1 MERSGPNVDVRL
13 LGGVEAADDHGVPI
27 DLGPP
32 KCRALFAA
40 LALSVG
46 ATVPVSRLVELV
58 WGDDPPRTAEKT
70 LQSYVTR
77 LRKGLGGDAIE
88 RHGAAYRLA
97 ARPDSVDAS
106 RFQRAFAAG
115 EIDEALAEWTG
126 PPLAGLEATGLTATV
141 DGLFEQWFGAKEISL
156 GQLVDAD
163 PAAAIATLTELTAEH
178 PFREGLWALLMT
190 ALYRDGRQADA
201 LSAYRRARGHLV
213 EEFGVEPGP
222 RLSELEALILGHDER
237 LDSAA
242 ESARFGDIPTGTVTF
257 GFSEIDDAAGL
268 WATHRAQMARAVSRH
283 DEIVLASC
291 VAHSGY
297 VFATGGDSLGL
308 AFHRAGDAALWAVAL
323 QEAVRAEAWPAGL
336 ALRVRVGLHTGEA
349 EERANN
355 YFGPAVNTASA
366 IAAVGHGGQTLVSSV
381 TAALLGF
388 RRVKDLGTVRIDQ
401 AASDLNLFQLGEG
414 EHPPLR
420 TNDRSSGNLPRRPG
434 PLFGRDD
441 DLDTVSQ
448 ALERS
453 SIVTVV
459 GPGGIGKTTLALATA
474 HIAETSFA
482 GGCWLVELADIEA
495 GHDVARAV
503 ADTLDVAHK
512 IQNVDRTLADS
523 ITARLGS
530 LSTLLILDNC
540 EHVIDGAA
548 ELALTIAERCPATT
562 VLATSREGLG
572 LAAEQLVVVG
582 PLETAGPAV
591 DLFAARARSVD
602 PGFDLSAERDAVG
615 EICDRLD
622 GVPLAI
628 ELAAARVRTLPP
640 ADLVARLDDRLRLL
654 TGGRRRSVERHRTLR
669 ATIQWSHD
677 LLTPAEQVLFRRLSI
692 FASSFDLAAVEAV
705 AADDELAASEVN
717 RLLGDLVERSMVGVE
732 SGAQGRRFRLLE
744 TVRQFAAE
752 QLYAAG
758 AAELLAARHA
768 AYVRDEMRRIGGL
781 LLSNDEI
788 DGAVQLGEIW
798 PNLRVAVDW
807 AFSTS
812 DAELAG
818 QLLEPI
824 ALQMFVRRGL
834 DEIVGWT
841 ERYLELLPI
850 EETEAK
856 ATALLWLSLHY
867 SITQNREGFRRL
879 IAAHGDPD
887 HLLVEYAFAIAVED
901 DDFAAV
907 ELGPRAAAELRARG
921 DEAFSR
927 LFEMF
932 AAAALLGSGNFLDA
946 RATHEPLAELFR
958 AEGPPSF
965 LNWTLYL
972 LGAGA
977 AFEGDMALAD
987 RYWDELP
994 TIEVPPRTN
1003 SPNETLAARSA
1014 FRRGRH
1020 QEAFRI
1026 LLDYIDELAEAMN
1039 MSGVAIVGIEFLN
1052 MMTALGRLDDA
1063 AVILGHFDATGL
1075 LAVEG
1080 PGFKVL
1086 IADGVAAVAADPDA
1100 DAIRRDVAER
1110 SIDEY
1115 ETLAYIRDVL
1125 TELIGDDR
1133 STDPLPKPFER
1144 GSPPGGSVG
1153 QAGGSD
1159 QRVEDER

>member
-1 MERSGPNVDVRL
+1 MDVRL
-13 LGGVEAADDHGVPI
+13 LGGVEAADDLGVPI

-46 ATVPVSRLVELV
+46 AAVPVSRLVELV
-58 WGDDPPRTAEKT
+58 WGDNPPRTAEKT

-77 LRKGLGGDAIE
+77 LRKGLGPGSIE

-97 ARPDSVDAS
+97 VRPDSVDAS

-115 EIDEALAEWTG
+115 EIDRALAEWTG
-126 PPLAGLEATGLTATV
+126 PPLAGLGTSGLTATT
-141 DGLFEQWFGAKEISL
+141 DGLFEQWFGAKEIAL

-163 PAAAIATLTELTAEH
+163 PAAAIAALTELTAEH

-237 LDSAA
+237 LDRAG
-242 ESARFGDIPTGTVTF
+242 ETARFDGIPTGTVTF
-257 GFSEIDDAAGL
+257 GFSEIEDAPAL
-268 WATHRAQMARAVSRH
+268 WASHRSQMAGAVSRH

-291 VAHSGY
+291 AANGGY
-297 VFATGGDSLGL
+297 VFATGGDSIGV
-308 AFHRAGDAALWAVAL
+308 AFHRSGDAAGWAAEL
-323 QEAVRAEAWPAGL
+323 HEAVQAEAWPADL

-366 IAAVGHGGQTLVSSV
+366 IATVGHGGQTLVSSV
-381 TAALLGF
+381 TAALLGH
-388 RRVKDLGTVRIDQ
+388 RSVKDLGTVRIDE
-401 AASDLNLFQLGEG
+401 AASDLHLYQLGEG
-414 EHPPLR
+414 HHPPLR
-420 TNDRSSGNLPRRPG
+420 TNDRSRGNLPRRPG

-441 DLDTVSQ
+441 DLDTVSK

-459 GPGGIGKTTLALATA
+459 GPGGIGKTRLALASA
-474 HIAETSFA
+474 HIAEATYA

-503 ADTLDVAHK
+503 ADTLDISHN
-512 IQNVDRTLADS
+512 IDRTLTES
-523 ITARLGS
+523 ITARLGG

-548 ELALTIAERCPATT
+548 ELAQAIAENCPATT

-572 LAAEQLVVVG
+572 LTAEQLVVVG
-582 PLETAGPAV
+582 PLDISGPAV
-591 DLFAARARSVD
+591 ELFAARARSVD
-602 PGFDLSAERDAVG
+602 PGFDLSADRDAVG
-615 EICDRLD
+615 EICERLD

-640 ADLVARLDDRLRLL
+640 ADLVVRLDDRLRLL

-677 LLTPAEQVLFRRLSI
+677 LLTPAEQVLFRRLAI
-692 FASSFDLAAVEAV
+692 FASSFDLAAAEAV
-705 AADDELAASEVN
+705 AADDELAVSEVN
-717 RLLGDLVERSMVGVE
+717 GLLGDLVERSMVGVE
-732 SGAQGRRFRLLE
+732 SGARGRRFRLLE

-758 AAELLAARHA
+758 ATEMLAARHA
-768 AYVRDEMRRIGGL
+768 AYIREEMQRIGGL

-788 DGAVQLGEIW
+788 DGAVQLSEIW

-807 AFSTS
+807 ALSTS

-818 QLLEPI
+818 QLLQPI

-841 ERYLELLPI
+841 EHYLELLPI
-850 EETEAK
+850 DDTEAR
-856 ATALLWLSLHY
+856 ATALIWLSLHY
-867 SITQNREGFRRL
+867 SITQNRDGFRQL
-879 IAAHGDPD
+879 VANHGDPD
-887 HLLVEYAFAIAVED
+887 HLLVRYAFALAVED
-901 DDFAAV
+901 HNLAAV
-907 ELGPRAAAELRARG
+907 ELAPLAAAEMRRRG

-927 LFEMF
+927 LFEVF

-946 RATHEPLAELFR
+946 RARHEPLAELFR
-958 AEGPPSF
+958 VEGPPSF

-977 AFEGDMALAD
+977 AFEGNMALAD

-1026 LLDYIDELAEAMN
+1026 LRSYAEELAEALN
-1039 MSGVAIVGIEFLN
+1039 KSGVAIVGIEFLN
-1052 MMTALGRLDDA
+1052 MVTALGRLDDA
-1063 AVILGHFDATGL
+1063 AIILGHFDATGL

-1086 IADGVAAVAADPDA
+1086 IDEAVAAVSADPDA
-1100 DAIRRDVAER
+1100 DAIRRDFAGR
-1110 SIDEY
+1110 NIDEY
-1115 ETLAYIRDVL
+1115 EALAHIRHVL

-1133 STDPLPKPFER
+1133 YAESPSKPVDG
-1144 GSPPGGSVG
+1144 GSPPRGPLG
-1153 QAGGSD
+1153 QAGGQD
-1159 QRVEDER
+1159 QPVEDER